1 MGHHEEHHGH
11 AQAQAPVNKNFAWWV
26 WHAFFVLMYPVLV
39 AFALAYTTMLRIF
52 SVLSQVISWVIK
64 LFSRR
69 P

>member
-1 MGHHEEHHGH
+1 MGHHEEHHAH
-11 AQAQAPVNKNFAWWV
+11 AQAPVNKNFAWWV

-69 P
+69 T